1 MPASRLNIP
10 WFTIFIAASILL
22 HAAMLGL
29 GGLWWWQA
37 PEFELAFEPPPITL
51 QLEEWVEP
59 PVEPEPPPPEPVPEP
74 EIIPEPEPEQIEPEP
89 EPDPELEIEPE
100 PEVLPEPIPP
110 EPVPEPLPEPPPA
123 EPPPAVTVVAM
134 DLPTYLRNPSPPY
147 PIEARRN
154 KWEGTVLI
162 RVEVSAA
169 GRVISA
175 AVVTSS
181 GHAVLDTAALN
192 AIKRWR
198 FSPARMAGIATT
210 ATVDVPVAFSLHQP
224 GNTR

>member
-1 MPASRLNIP
+1 M
-10 WFTIFIAASILL
+10 IFIAASILL

-37 PEFELAFEPPPITL
+37 PEFDLAFEPPPITL
-51 QLEEWVEP
+51 HLEEWVEP
-59 PVEPEPPPPEPVPEP
+59 PKEPEPPQPEPVPEP
-74 EIIPEPEPEQIEPEP
+74 EVIPEPEPEP
-89 EPDPELEIEPE
+89 IEPE

-110 EPVPEPLPEPPPA
+110 EPAPEPLPEPAPV
-123 EPPPAVTVVAM
+123 EPPTAVTVVAM

-154 KWEGTVLI
+154 KWEGTVMI

-175 AVVTSS
+175 AIIASS
-181 GHAVLDTAALN
+181 GHTVLDTAALI

-210 ATVDVPVAFSLHQP
+210 ATVDVPISFTLRQSDQ
-224 GNTR
+224 R